1 MVIDTVHS
9 PGFFTRPPFGS
20 IEGYVYDSTG
30 VPLPN
35 SEIMLTGFTVYL
47 KGISIWTD
55 QNGYFRDT
63 ALYAKNYSVIVNGL
77 WLPFEESITIE
88 PGGNLYKEFSV
99 PLKRDVVVEGTC
111 TLADDENPAGT
122 MVIFDN
128 RCPGIAPD
136 TVYTDDAGYFIYPA
150 KTGSYYL
157 WYSHA
162 GYFPHPY
169 YITLDLT
176 HSLVIENQ
184 TLTGGIS
191 HEIPSGSVSGV
202 WENDHPYWILGDI
215 TLEEGDTLTIQSGV
229 NLNFIDECAFNIYGT
244 LIAEGNAENIITI
257 QQYSF
262 YSYNG
267 FQFLGENSS
276 ASRLQYIS
284 FSTETSLSFFNS
296 SPAIDHAL
304 LFQTGFS
311 SVGIYH
317 SSAPL
322 ITNSSTSDTRF
333 TIGDSASPV
342 FRNNF
347 FSGAVFTC
355 RGHASPQ
362 FEYNDF
368 YQSYLRAVECYDY
381 TKPRF
386 TGNIFF
392 IGETGIYV
400 YDEYGIDSVKYN
412 SFFGLYSPGYNLG
425 FPGICELD
433 TININSDS
441 CDYYFNITKH
451 PRLVDP
457 ENGDFHLL
465 ENSPCI
471 DAGDPASP
479 MDPDST
485 IADIGAIYFYQ
496 LNGRKVRSYP
506 LSINNSQGADLQ
518 IYDLDLHSGTYIY
531 RFELKDEEISSG
543 KIIIINP

>member
-99 PLKRDVVVEGTC
+99 PLKRDVIVEGTC
-111 TLADDENPAGT
+111 TLDDGENPAGS

-136 TVYTDDAGYFIYPA
+136 TVYTDDAGYFIYPG

-162 GYFPHPY
+162 GYLP
-169 YITLDLT
+169 
-176 HSLVIENQ
+176 
-184 TLTGGIS
+184 
-191 HEIPSGSVSGV
+191 
-202 WENDHPYWILGDI
+202 HPYWILGDI

-284 FSTETSLSFFNS
+284 FGTGTSLSFFNS

-311 SVGIYH
+311 SVGIYS

-368 YQSYLRAVECYDY
+368 YQSYLRAIECYDY

-412 SFFGLYSPGYNLG
+412 SFFGLYTPGYNIG

-465 ENSPCI
+465 ANSPCI